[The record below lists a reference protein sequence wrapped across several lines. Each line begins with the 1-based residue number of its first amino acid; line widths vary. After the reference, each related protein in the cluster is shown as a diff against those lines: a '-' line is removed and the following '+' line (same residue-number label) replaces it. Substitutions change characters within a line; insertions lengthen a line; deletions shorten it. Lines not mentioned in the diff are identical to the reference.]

1 MDHPVYVRRFT
12 QSDTHHHLNIG
23 TADQAAAA
31 QLTPINVKCHALPS
45 SSNRRLRVNCV
56 DLRQLAC
63 ISLFRMKFS
72 IATATCTFHIYI
84 SYKVVLLLQFYVM
97 KIHVCSFA
105 AVWSVV
111 FRSPFSAPPCPLR
124 RRERE
129 RVSVSE
135 QCIYRLAQ
143 KSKPLPNDQKMVLKP
158 VNEIK
163 FIRQIKV

>member
-1 MDHPVYVRRFT
+1 VSVFLDHPVYVRRFT

-63 ISLFRMKFS
+63 ISLLRMKFS

-84 SYKVVLLLQFYVM
+84 SYKVVLLLQFYDV
-97 KIHVCSFA
+97 KIHVCSFV

-124 RRERE
+124 RRNRE
-129 RVSVSE
+129 SE
-135 QCIYRLAQ
+135 C
-143 KSKPLPNDQKMVLKP
+143 K
-158 VNEIK
+158 
-163 FIRQIKV
+163 